1 MSCEVF
7 DTKPLTRRSAV
18 FMPLIA
24 TVSYPAEMAT
34 ETRAQRYVFERKLGE
49 GGFGT
54 VVLATDSLL
63 NRRVALKSLRGRDA
77 RALAGEAR
85 VLAGLRHPN
94 IVQVY
99 DLTEIDGEPHLVLE
113 YAPGRSLRSLIEAG
127 PLESGEAVK
136 YAVAIAG
143 ALAYAHR
150 QGVIHNDVKP
160 ENIIVGENGEALL
173 TDFGVASS
181 AQAATL
187 LPGEAGAIAGSLPYV
202 APEIIEGATPG
213 PQSDLY
219 SLAATLYEMLTAT
232 TPFAGAGAAGMA
244 QKLAGAP
251 PRLPLDGPA
260 AAGLADVLERALA
273 PLPAE
278 RYADA
283 ESFAAALAGPSN
295 RTMRLIP
302 VVSPLAS
309 PVRPIGGA
317 PPRRSKIAAGVAIA
331 AIGLALLGMASV
343 FANRQ
348 SENAGTV
355 GGPGGIR
362 ELALQ
367 TPLAATPRPPPASPP
382 TSPSN
387 QSGVFPGL
395 AEGKAA
401 EQKREEQKKADER
414 RREEQ
419 KKDGKDD

>member
-1 MSCEVF
+1 
-7 DTKPLTRRSAV
+7 
-18 FMPLIA
+18 MPLIA
-24 TVSYPAEMAT
+24 SLPYPAEMTT

-99 DLTEIDGEPHLVLE
+99 DLAEIDGEPHLVLE

-127 PLESGEAVK
+127 PLESEEAVK

-273 PLPAE
+273 LLPAE
-278 RYADA
+278 RYQDA
-283 ESFAAALAGPSN
+283 ESFAAALAGPTN
-295 RTMRLIP
+295 QTMRLMP
-302 VVSPLAS
+302 VAAPATRFAGGGAAPRGARIALGLAIGAVGLATLGAGGVLASRLSGEGGPTGIRESGAGSAIAAASVTPVSPT
-309 PVRPIGGA
+309 PRPALGA
-317 PPRRSKIAAGVAIA
+317 PPSRPSTATATPAGVNARN
-331 AIGLALLGMASV
+331 ALPG
-343 FANRQ
+343 
-348 SENAGTV
+348 ENK
-355 GGPGGIR
+355 
-362 ELALQ
+362 
-367 TPLAATPRPPPASPP
+367 
-382 TSPSN
+382 
-387 QSGVFPGL
+387 
-395 AEGKAA
+395 GKDRD
-401 EQKREEQKKADER
+401 K
-414 RREEQ
+414 
-419 KKDGKDD
+419 KKDDD